1 MHLLADSAAGRR
13 SKTLFGARN
22 IDSCWKPH
30 KTKRAVF
37 NVTYL
42 LHYKLLGMNAAML
55 EPSVE
60 YKHVTILCLVQ

>member
-1 MHLLADSAAGRR
+1 MDLLADSAAGSR
-13 SKTLFGARN
+13 SKNLLIPAGN
-22 IDSCWKPH
+22 H
-30 KTKRAVF
+30 TKQKAVF

-60 YKHVTILCLVQ
+60 YKHVTILYLVQ